1 MEQHL
6 ENRTK
11 LLASIAGE
19 IFGPGSR
26 FDTSSGDL
34 LSPGTEV
41 DITKPQSFGDWESY
55 NEKYQGIRPIV
66 KGTGEEILQNES
78 PLLRY
83 GMGILFPKTE
93 NGTHD
98 EADDA
103 ADVEDANVSAIE
115 FSDDELKQKQKLE
128 KKAEKYAEAGGSET
142 AGEET
147 SSSADT
153 RLANLKS
160 QRSMGVSFVVDAAAE
175 GDLVLHATGG
185 SYKRLRHITVAER
198 PLRWWARTA
207 INDVV
212 SVSLKTLLQA
222 EGQIEPIMVA
232 LKELAPIEVNF
243 EIFVRGRDKIPGDQH
258 PASARLITVS
268 LVNRTHCLDEK
279 LLGDFC
285 LFQSRFTA
293 KAGTDTASAILY
305 YPEARSSNSNE
316 ETESLDLLYRN
327 EKTFSTGH
335 GCAGTWE
342 LNGLGDRALSV
353 CAEPIPAYEVPSIT
367 PSLQCENPQDPGQ
380 FEDLIIPLSVLAD
393 NSRKDESVQLL
404 ERMITAYER
413 WVQGKYVESD
423 GLVSDFKCTAQR
435 HLKRCAEVIQRMKD
449 GLSMLVDEENHPDV
463 SLAFRL
469 TNKAMLLQ
477 ALASKIKTRNPEL
490 DKAANRLTYKP
501 PYEALNL
508 ESDEAIE
515 RAWRPFQIAFFLM
528 NITALADPH
537 AKEREI
543 VDLIWFPTGGGKT
556 EAYLA
561 CAAFSILQ
569 RRLRNPE
576 DTGTEVLMRYTLRLL
591 TAQQFQRA
599 SSLIC
604 ALETLRPKYERLGTA
619 PFTIGI
625 WVGSSTTPNTIQDAK
640 KSIND
645 TKRNGPDDYKMVLL
659 KCPWCGAAMGPNQK
673 ANYQY
678 EVDGVKIAGQQISLH
693 CPDHACSFR
702 SKLPVEVVDENIYKS
717 PPTYLIATVDK
728 FAGLA
733 WREECRSIFG
743 IDDGGERVKS
753 PPGLIIQDE
762 LHLITGPLGSMVGL
776 YESLIDELSTD
787 YRDTENPIKPK
798 LVAATATT
806 RASDRQIRDLY
817 ARTQTTVFPPPGIDA
832 SDSFFAKYAVDD
844 AGKRLPGRMYVGVLP
859 KNYSS
864 ALTTSVRLYASL
876 LAAAWG
882 LPTEKERDPWWTLLV
897 FFNSLRELGGSL
909 TLFGAD
915 IPERLR
921 NIQNRWYPKGIDG
934 KRRYLNEVLELTGR
948 LASSEVPRA
957 LDALD
962 RPYAFKPPKGKYPV
976 DACLASNII
985 EVGVDVDRLAIMA
998 VAGQPKTTAQY
1009 IQATGRVGRNT
1020 KKPGVILVNY
1030 GANKPR
1036 DLSHYEHFQAYH
1048 GKLYASVE
1056 PSSVTPYTIPVLD
1069 RALHAVMVAWV
1080 RQNLPMDDLSKPK
1093 PFLGTAKETMAK
1105 KCLPILKHRIESLT
1119 SDQKEKDRMLHDL
1132 NQCFDKRI
1140 KEWESSNSIIWHEY
1154 FPKHDSSDIPLIHPY
1169 GAPCPSEWHDEN
1181 CWAAPNSMRGVDAE
1195 CRPHIPSRPQNN
1207 QLD

>member
-6 ENRTK
+6 DNRTK

-26 FDTSSGDL
+26 FDTPSGDL
-34 LSPGTEV
+34 LSPGTEI
-41 DITKPQSFGDWESY
+41 DITKSQSFADWEGY
-55 NEKYQGIRPIV
+55 NEKYQGIRPVV

-78 PLLRY
+78 PLIRY
-83 GMGILFPKTE
+83 GMGILFPKT
-93 NGTHD
+93 NDGTND

-103 ADVEDANVSAIE
+103 ADVEDAKVSAIE
-115 FSDDELKQKQKLE
+115 LSDTEQKLKQKLE
-128 KKAEKYAEAGGSET
+128 KLAEKSAKSV
-142 AGEET
+142 GEEELG
-147 SSSADT
+147 SSTAET

-160 QRSMGVSFVVDAAAE
+160 QRSLGVSFVVDVAEE
-175 GDLVLHATGG
+175 GDLILHATGG
-185 SYKRLRHITVAER
+185 RYKKLTNITVGEK
-198 PLRWWARTA
+198 PHKLRWWFRTA
-207 INDVV
+207 IDDQV
-212 SVSLKTLLQA
+212 SIPLKSLLQE
-222 EGQIEPIMVA
+222 EGKMNPLQVA
-232 LKELAPIEVNF
+232 AKDLAPIQINF
-243 EIFVRGRDKIPGDQH
+243 EIFVRGRDKIPGLEH
-258 PASARLITVS
+258 PQSARLITVS
-268 LVNRTHCLDEK
+268 LVNRTHCLDER
-279 LLGDFC
+279 LLSDFC

-293 KAGTDTASAILY
+293 RAGTDTKSAILY

-316 ETESLDLLYRN
+316 EIESLDLLYRN

-342 LNGLGDRALSV
+342 LNDLGDRASSV

-367 PSLQCENPQDPGQ
+367 PLLKCECPENPGQ
-380 FEDLIIPLSVLAD
+380 FEDLMIPLSVLAD
-393 NSRKDESVQLL
+393 KNRKEESVQLL
-404 ERMITAYER
+404 RRMILAYEK
-413 WVQGKYVESD
+413 WVQEKNDESGD
-423 GLVSDFKCTAQR
+423 LKSDFKGTAQR
-435 HLKRCAEVIQRMKD
+435 HMKRCTEVIQRMKD
-449 GLSMLVDEENHPDV
+449 GLSMLVDEQKHPDV

-469 TNKAMLLQ
+469 TNEAMLLQ
-477 ALASKIKTRNPEL
+477 ALASKLETRVPEL
-490 DKAANRLTYKP
+490 DKASNRLAYNP
-501 PYEALNL
+501 PYKKLDLECKEAT
-508 ESDEAIE
+508 E

-528 NITALADPH
+528 NITALAEPH

-604 ALETLRPKYERLGTA
+604 ALEILRPEHERLGVA

-625 WVGSSTTPNTIQDAK
+625 WVGGSTTPNTIENAK
-640 KSIND
+640 KSISD
-645 TKRNGPDDYKMVLL
+645 TKRNGPDDYAMVLL
-659 KCPWCGAAMGPNQK
+659 KCPWCGAAIGPNKK
-673 ANYQY
+673 ANFQY
-678 EVDGVKIAGQQISLH
+678 DVDGVRIAGQQIFLH
-693 CPDHACSFR
+693 CPDNACSFR
-702 SKLPVEVVDENIYKS
+702 SKLPVEVIDKNIYKS

-743 IDDGGERVKS
+743 IDDEGKRAKS

-776 YESLIDELSTD
+776 YESLIEELSTD
-787 YRDTENPIKPK
+787 YRDPENPIKPK

-817 ARTQTTVFPPPGIDA
+817 ARNQTTVFPPPGIDA
-832 SDSFFAKYAVDD
+832 SDSFFAKYDVDEN
-844 AGKRLPGRMYVGVLP
+844 GKRLPGRMYVGFLP

-864 ALTTSVRLYASL
+864 ALTTSVRLYSSL

-921 NIQNRWYPKGIDG
+921 NIQNRWYPKGVGG
-934 KRRYLNEVLELTGR
+934 KRRYLSEVLELTGR

-962 RPYAFKPPKGKYPV
+962 RPYAFKPPAGRYPV

-1009 IQATGRVGRNT
+1009 IQATGRVGRNP

-1030 GANKPR
+1030 GTNKPR

-1080 RQNLPMDDLSKPK
+1080 RQNLPMNDLLKPK
-1093 PFLGTAKETMAK
+1093 PFLGTAKEKMAK
-1105 KCLPILKHRIESLT
+1105 RCLPILKARIESLN
-1119 SDQKEKDRMLHDL
+1119 SDQTEKDRMLADL

-1140 KEWESSNSIIWHEY
+1140 SEWENSNSIIWHDY

-1169 GAPCPSEWHDEN
+1169 GAPCPAEWHDED

-1195 CRPHIPSRPQNN
+1195 CRPHIPSRPQTN
-1207 QLD
+1207 QSD